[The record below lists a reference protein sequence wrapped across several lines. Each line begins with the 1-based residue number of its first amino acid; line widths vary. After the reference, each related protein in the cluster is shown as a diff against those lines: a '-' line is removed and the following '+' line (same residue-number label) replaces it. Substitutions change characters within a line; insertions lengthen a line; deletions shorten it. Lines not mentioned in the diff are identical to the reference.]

1 MQDRWGDWVRTVAA
15 LVAFAAAGLL
25 TAGLIGA
32 AAHTKALE
40 ADLAEIRDV
49 RYGLLDADNW
59 VAQITGILDRRIE
72 AFELTEEN
80 RPVIKRN
87 VERVLDRLIV
97 EIEALQRRQNRAGDS
112 WVERVQGA
120 LRQGVQDL
128 VIDFEDLRAKVPI
141 YAERVL
147 EELSSPEAKADLRA
161 QLRAAVADLAADTFA
176 QTDRRAL
183 ETALARH
190 GCDEPNACAAA
201 LAAEIAAAKRGL
213 AERAVAVIA
222 LVSLLFALILV
233 RSGGL
238 GRLPMLLLTL
248 ATLVLLAG
256 GVLTPMI
263 SIEAGIEE
271 LRLQLLGEPVI
282 FRDQVI
288 YFQSK
293 SVIDVVRVLAET
305 GKADML
311 LVAGLIALFSV
322 AFPAAKVTA
331 SFAYFHDWRG
341 LRGSGL
347 VRFFALKSGKWSMA
361 DVMVVAM
368 FMAFVGFRG
377 LVASQLGS
385 LGAAGPS
392 VEVLTTNGT
401 GLEVGFYLFL
411 AFCLASLVLSSALDA
426 RLHEGHLT

>member
-1 MQDRWGDWVRTVAA
+1 MPHRWLEWARRLLALLA
-15 LVAFAAAGLL
+15 LVAAGLL
-25 TAGLIGA
+25 TAALIGEA
-32 AAHTKALE
+32 ARIKTLE
-40 ADLAEIRDV
+40 TDLAEIRDI

-59 VAQITGILDRRIE
+59 VSQIAAILDRRIE
-72 AFELTEEN
+72 AFELTDEN

-97 EIEALQRRQNRAGDS
+97 EIEALQRRQNRAGGS
-112 WVERVQGA
+112 WLERVQGA

-128 VIDFEDLRAKVPI
+128 VIDFDELRAKVPF

-147 EELSSPEAKADLRA
+147 EELSTPEAKADLRA
-161 QLRAAVADLAADTFA
+161 QLRAAVAELAADTFT
-176 QTDRRAL
+176 QTDRRPL
-183 ETALARH
+183 EAVLERH
-190 GCDEPNACAAA
+190 RCQEAGPCASD
-201 LAAEIAAAKRGL
+201 LAAQIAAAREVL
-213 AERAVAVIA
+213 IERAAAVTA
-222 LVSLLFALILV
+222 LVLLLFALLLV
-233 RSGGL
+233 RQGAL
-238 GRLPMLLLTL
+238 GRLPMLILTL

-263 SIEAGIEE
+263 SIEAGIAE
-271 LRLQLLGEPVI
+271 LRLQLLGEPVV

-322 AFPAAKVTA
+322 AFPAAKVAA
-331 SFAYFHDWRG
+331 SFVYFHDWRG
-341 LRGSGL
+341 LRGSAL

-385 LGAAGPS
+385 LGGAGAS
-392 VEVLTTNGT
+392 VDVLTTNGT

-411 AFCLASLVLSSALDA
+411 AFCLASLVLSAVLDA
-426 RLHEGHLT
+426 RLHEPHLT